1 MITYEKTRP
10 DLEKKNRKFVRKK
23 ISKSGISWLVVVPYA
38 KSKNTDFKE
47 TE

>member
-1 MITYEKTRP
+1 MMSYEITRP
-10 DLEKKNRKFVRKK
+10 DLEKQNRKFVRKK
-23 ISKSGISWLVVVPYA
+23 MSKSGISWLVVPYA